1 METGRPAPAHGV
13 GERKFHEDPRL
24 DAAVREMASAVARS
38 GRETGRPASPAPAV
52 LTREIATE
60 QGTFFVSCVKYR
72 EWPAAGDVLVVT
84 VREPRPAELP
94 DEAELR
100 KWYGLTR
107 MEARVARLLALGL
120 TNSEIA
126 NSQFISAHTARH
138 HTESVLLKLGVHS
151 RREVARVVER
161 IARMEEAA

>member
-1 METGRPAPAHGV
+1 METGRPAPVHGV

-38 GRETGRPASPAPAV
+38 GREAGRQASLAPAV
-52 LTREIATE
+52 LTREVPTE
-60 QGTFFVSCVKYR
+60 HGTFFVSCVQYR
-72 EWPAAGDVLVVT
+72 EWPAAGEVLVVT

-94 DEAELR
+94 DESELR

-107 MEARVARLLALGL
+107 MEARVARLLAMGR
-120 TNSEIA
+120 TNAEIA
-126 NSQFISAHTARH
+126 ESQFISAHTARH

-151 RREVARVVER
+151 RREVARVLER
-161 IARMEEAA
+161 VAHIDEAA